1 MGAVSSVVDTV
12 SDVVSGATDT
22 VSDVVSG
29 AGDIVSGAVET
40 VSDVGSKVDDFVN
53 NEVPGGW
60 ATVAAVVGATTG
72 LPVTGG
78 ETATGGGLLSGAGEG
93 AFPGLVEGTV
103 ASDVGASTLS
113 PGLTATV
120 AETPILGEQAS
131 TGGMLSGQ
139 GEGAFPGLDQGTVAS
154 DSGMQAVSIPNVVNP
169 PTDGGLLTG
178 QGEGAFPG
186 ATEGTVAS
194 DVGTTTA
201 GTATTGSNTLQ
212 NLGQRFLGNQI
223 MADLFSPQSVGGLL
237 TGAGGLVASQ
247 QDIAARQQLA
257 DQLRAAGQQAATS
270 AQFRPVGITTR
281 FGTSQFQV
289 NPQTGQLEAA
299 GYTVSPE
306 VQALQNR
313 LMGLTGAG
321 LTQAEQAQAQYA
333 PLTSAAQGLFGLG
346 QQYLAQS
353 PQEVA
358 QKYMESQQALLQPE
372 RERQLATIRNR
383 LQKTGRAG
391 LSVAQGGE
399 LGAANPEL
407 QAYYNALA
415 QQNAQLAANAQQAGQ
430 QQLAFGTGLF
440 GQGANLLGQTYAG
453 QQAALAPFTQYLS
466 GVSGLES
473 QAQQPLGLSS
483 NLGQLSS
490 GAGYRSG
497 YLGLQGNLGA
507 AQAMYPATSYSA
519 LGNILGGLGSSPLA
533 SGLIGQGLGTL
544 FGTFNSMGNVPYVPG
559 TDPYAQYGQGIGSLI
574 GGVTG
579 LGD

>member
-120 AETPILGEQAS
+120 AETPVLES
-131 TGGMLSGQ
+131 VGQ
-139 GEGAFPGLDQGTVAS
+139 GLQIGGGTTGLQLPTLPGLAEMGGAQG
-154 DSGMQAVSIPNVVNP
+154 
-169 PTDGGLLTG
+169 L
-178 QGEGAFPG
+178 
-186 ATEGTVAS
+186 
-194 DVGTTTA
+194 TTTA
-201 GTATTGSNTLQ
+201 AGGGALGAAGAGLAAGGLMAPVSEITGLPLGQELSTVSTGVEPLTGTPSVTSSGSNTLQ

-533 SGLIGQGLGTL
+533 SGLVGQGLGGL
-544 FGTFNSMGNVPYVPG
+544 LSS
-559 TDPYAQYGQGIGSLI
+559 GIGLLGKI
-574 GGVTG
+574 GRAHV
-579 LGD
+579 